1 MGFRRKR
8 DYPGLD
14 RNGEEKAMDS
24 TVIQQIRQLYE
35 VEGLSRRQIAR
46 KLQVGRKSISRVIQ
60 GQSLKKPPRE
70 DLCKPYERLIQEWY
84 QQYPFLKATQVY
96 ERLRSYGFPG
106 GYGTVKRHT
115 RPFRQRKS
123 PGYHELEFLPGEEAQ
138 IDWME
143 WGIPCGVLYGFVYL
157 LAYSRYLFFHFYPR
171 HSLEFFLDGHLRAFR
186 EIGGVPHRHR
196 YDNLKSVVLKRSP
209 EITFNPQFLDFSRHY
224 GFSIHPCT
232 PGRANEKGRV
242 ERVIRDIK
250 DFLKITPCQDL
261 YEANRKIYI
270 WRLERNQRLH
280 RSTSQTPKDLLQEEN
295 LKALPQIPYRPHRI
309 VLAQISKTGFVELDT
324 NRYSV
329 PSAYASTTAEILA
342 YPDHL
347 EVVVRGKHIAHHPR
361 SWERKQKIE
370 NPQHRQSLLNRTPNF
385 KMQRIYQL
393 LTAMDKDVAHFLQ
406 QAEEEGQA
414 PYPTAHELFKILLT
428 TSKTSFQAA
437 VREAI
442 QRKIYKT
449 RYVQSFVGSDTSH
462 PPHPV
467 HPQNPTLLTLTYER
481 RSLRD
486 YDDLI

>member
-1 MGFRRKR
+1 M
-8 DYPGLD
+8 
-14 RNGEEKAMDS
+14 ES
-24 TVIQQIRQLYE
+24 TVVQQVRQLYE
-35 VEGLSRRQIAR
+35 GEGLSLRQIAQ
-46 KLQVGRKSISRVIQ
+46 KLQVCRKTISRVIQ
-60 GQSLKKPPRE
+60 GQSLKKPSRE
-70 DLCKPYERLIQEWY
+70 DLCTPYERLIQEWY
-84 QQYPFLKATQVY
+84 QEYPFLKATQVY
-96 ERLRSYGFPG
+96 ERLRSYGFTG
-106 GYGTVKRHT
+106 GYGTVKRYT
-115 RPFRQRKS
+115 RPLRRRKS
-123 PGYHELEFLPGEEAQ
+123 QGFHELTFLPGEEAQ

-143 WGIPCGVLYGFVYL
+143 WRVPSGVLYGFIFL
-157 LAYSRYLFFHFYPR
+157 LAYSRYLFAHFYPR
-171 HSLEFFLDGHLRAFR
+171 HSLEFFLDGHLRAFQ
-186 EIGGVPHRHR
+186 EIGGVAHRHR

-224 GFSIHPCT
+224 GFAIHPCT

-261 YEANRKIYI
+261 YQANRKTYF
-270 WRLERNQRLH
+270 WRQERNQRIH
-280 RSTSQTPKDLLQEEN
+280 RSTNQTPKDLLKEEK

-329 PSAYASTTAEILA
+329 PSAYAATTAEILA
-342 YPDHL
+342 YADHL
-347 EVVVRGKHIAHHPR
+347 EIVVRGKHIAHHPR
-361 SWERKQKIE
+361 SWERRQKIE
-370 NPQHRQSLLNRTPNF
+370 NPQHRQSLLNQTPHF
-385 KMQRIYQL
+385 KSQRIYQL
-393 LTAMDKDVAHFLQ
+393 LTAMDKDVAHFLK

-414 PYPTAHELFKILLT
+414 PYQTAYELFKILLT
-428 TSKTSFQAA
+428 TSKTTFLAA

-442 QRKIYKT
+442 QLKIYKT
-449 RYVQSFVGSDTSH
+449 RYVQSLLGSEPSR